1 MQKAQKQ
8 ALMSQSRIELLQRMP
23 VFHGIHDATL
33 QVLLE
38 SAQIISLPAGS
49 HFFRQGDEALYMYVL
64 ESGRAAV
71 CKTWGGQ
78 EVAIATIN
86 AGDCFGEV
94 ALIDLASR
102 SATVRAE
109 TDCVA
114 IEISA
119 VHLYRIHDTDI
130 EQFIAV
136 QANIARELCRRL
148 RLADDARMPAPGQ
161 SVDGAEQQL
170 AWPAIYA
177 L

>member
-1 MQKAQKQ
+1 
-8 ALMSQSRIELLQRMP
+8 MSQSRIELLQRMP
-23 VFHGIHDATL
+23 VFHGIHEATL

-38 SAQIISLPAGS
+38 SAQIVHLPAGS

-64 ESGRAAV
+64 ESGRASV
-71 CKTWGGQ
+71 RKVWG
-78 EVAIATIN
+78 EHDIAIAQLA

-119 VHLYRIHDTDI
+119 VHLYRIHDVDI
-130 EQFIAV
+130 EQFIAI

-148 RLADDARMPAPGQ
+148 RLADDARMPAA
-161 SVDGAEQQL
+161 DL
-170 AWPAIYA
+170 PAGT
-177 L
+177 